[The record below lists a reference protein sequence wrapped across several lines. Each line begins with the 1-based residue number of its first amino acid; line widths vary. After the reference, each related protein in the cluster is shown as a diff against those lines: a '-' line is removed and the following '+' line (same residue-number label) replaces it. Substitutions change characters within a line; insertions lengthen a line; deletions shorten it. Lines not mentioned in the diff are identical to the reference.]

1 MFYIKSG
8 VFNSGEFKNDRYLH
22 FRVSPTPARAPPGGG
37 GGRGG
42 GLEGSLIPYYQKS
55 CVISILG
62 FSLVGYSKMILIF
75 MLWYSQPPQGHPRG
89 GGAGSLEGGWVPHH
103 QKSCFISIYGFSIVE
118 NIFIFILGVPHPPQG
133 RSRRGRG
140 RGPRGGWVPYHQKSC
155 VLLILG
161 FQ

>member
-75 MLWYSQPPQGHPRG
+75 ILWYSQPPQGHPRG
-89 GGAGSLEGGWVPHH
+89 GGR
-103 QKSCFISIYGFSIVE
+103 K
-118 NIFIFILGVPHPPQG
+118 
-133 RSRRGRG
+133 
-140 RGPRGGWVPYHQKSC
+140 PRGGLSPTPPKIMFYINLRVFNSGEYLHFHFRCPPSPARA
-155 VLLILG
+155 LPEG
-161 FQ
+161 EG

>member
-8 VFNSGEFKNDRYLH
+8 VFNGGEFKNDLYLH
-22 FRVSPTPARAPPGGG
+22 FWVSQPPARAPPGGG

-75 MLWYSQPPQGHPRG
+75 ILWYSQPPQGR
-89 GGAGSLEGGWVPHH
+89 
-103 QKSCFISIYGFSIVE
+103 
-118 NIFIFILGVPHPPQG
+118 PQG
-133 RSRRGRG
+133 EGKMKMFF
-140 RGPRGGWVPYHQKSC
+140 KS
-155 VLLILG
+155 LLLKTPELI
-161 FQ
+161 

>member
-75 MLWYSQPPQGHPRG
+75 ILWYSQPPQGHP
-89 GGAGSLEGGWVPHH
+89 
-103 QKSCFISIYGFSIVE
+103 Q
-118 NIFIFILGVPHPPQG
+118 
-133 RSRRGRG
+133 
-140 RGPRGGWVPYHQKSC
+140 PRGGLSSTPPKIMFYINLRVFNSGEYLHFHFRCPPSPTRA
-155 VLLILG
+155 LLEG
-161 FQ
+161 EG